1 MKQLLHIALSL
12 MILMSTIGMSVSK
25 HFCGEYLM
33 QKSVIVQ
40 VEPCC
45 DSEQMPEDCCHDEL
59 DNFSIEDDYQITKTA
74 YNQELIP
81 INSFINT
88 NLLQLSSPDDK
99 SVFTSV
105 LVESPPPIPDEDIY
119 IQVQSFLI

>member
-1 MKQLLHIALSL
+1 

-33 QKSVIVQ
+33 QKSIIVQ
-40 VEPCC
+40 VDPCC
-45 DSEQMPEDCCHDEL
+45 DSEQMPEGCCHDEL
-59 DNFSIEDDYQITKTA
+59 DNYSVEDDFQLTEIT

-81 INSFINT
+81 INSYIFT
-88 NLLQLSSPDDK
+88 NILQLSTPMDNV
-99 SVFTSV
+99 VFNAA
-105 LVESPPPIPDEDIY
+105 LKESPPPIPDTEIY